1 MREVPGYKGAIAG
14 SALALALGGFL
25 SSAGAQE
32 ATQNAGFSLPG
43 VTLPSGTDEVRA
55 ADGTSCR
62 SAVGGNGAYLDVG
75 VIGKQSASNDNAY
88 YGRVVVPLGKAPRRL
103 DCASLYELEIERLKL
118 ELELAKAGMG
128 RTQDAEVDSTETS
141 SLEEQVPVEEP
152 VAQVTE
158 PVKKKKKGAAEAPV
172 VEEAWADAPAD
183 AAPAVVQPAEAPAK
197 KKKAAKKKVG
207 KANWDQEGWTMDGL
221 DGGNG

>member
-1 MREVPGYKGAIAG
+1 MRQVLGYKGAVAFG
-14 SALALALGGFL
+14 ALAVALLGFL
-25 SSAGAQE
+25 TPSLAQD

-75 VIGKQSASNDNAY
+75 VIGKQSSSDDNAY
-88 YGRVVVPLGKAPRRL
+88 YGRVVVPLGKAPKRL
-103 DCASLYELEIERLKL
+103 NCASLYELEIQRLKL

-128 RTQDAEVDSTETS
+128 RTQDAEIDSTETS
-141 SLEEQVPVEEP
+141 SLEEPMQVEEEVVP
-152 VAQVTE
+152 EA
-158 PVKKKKKGAAEAPV
+158 PVKKKKKAAEV
-172 VEEAWADAPAD
+172 VEASVEEPV
-183 AAPAVVQPAEAPAK
+183 AVEPVK

-207 KANWDQEGWTMDGL
+207 KAGWDQEGWSTDGF
-221 DGGNG
+221 DGGAG

>member
-1 MREVPGYKGAIAG
+1 MRQVLGFKGAVAAG
-14 SALALALGGFL
+14 ALAVALLGFL
-25 SSAGAQE
+25 TPSQAQD

-75 VIGKQSASNDNAY
+75 VIGKQSSSNDNAY
-88 YGRVVVPLGKAPRRL
+88 YGRVVVPLGKAPKRL
-103 DCASLYELEIERLKL
+103 NCSALYELEIERLKL

-128 RTQDAEVDSTETS
+128 RTQDAEIDSTETS
-141 SLEEQVPVEEP
+141 SLEDQFPAEEPAAEIVAPTAPAKKKKQAQVVEAAVEEP
-152 VAQVTE
+152 VA
-158 PVKKKKKGAAEAPV
+158 
-172 VEEAWADAPAD
+172 VE
-183 AAPAVVQPAEAPAK
+183 PAK

-207 KANWDQEGWTMDGL
+207 KAGWDQEGWSTEGI
-221 DGGNG
+221 DGGEG